1 MTPKFS
7 AAELNRMG
15 VALPAWNA
23 STSNS
28 RLDSM
33 TSPASSTALDQSSPW
48 LSAACSGVKYSVRAM
63 FAPALLRWNR
73 ANRSLRRSHTPR
85 KSPEMPTA
93 QVSGMGWSPVRSVI
107 SSMSASGSRPG
118 RSHLLMTVMM
128 GRFRCLQTS
137 KSFMVCVSR
146 PFAASTSITAQ
157 STAASTR

>member
-15 VALPAWNA
+15 VALPAWKA

-28 RLDSM
+28 RLDSI
-33 TSPASSTALDQSSPW
+33 TSPASSTASDQLLPW
-48 LSAACSGVKYSVRAM
+48 LSAASSGVKYSVSAM
-63 FAPALLRWNR
+63 LAPALLRWNR
-73 ANRSLRRSHTPR
+73 AKRSLRRSQTPR

-93 QVSGMGWSPVRSVI
+93 QVSGMGCRPVRSVI
-107 SSMSASGSRPG
+107 SSISASASRPG

-137 KSFMVCVSR
+137 NSFMVCVSR
-146 PFAASTSITAQ
+146 PLAASTSITAQ